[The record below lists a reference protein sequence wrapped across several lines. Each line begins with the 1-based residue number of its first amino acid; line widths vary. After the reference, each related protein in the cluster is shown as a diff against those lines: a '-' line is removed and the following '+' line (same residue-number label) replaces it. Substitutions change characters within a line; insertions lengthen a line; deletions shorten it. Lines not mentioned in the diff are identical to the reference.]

1 MVYFQK
7 QPGSQQNTQP
17 RYTPRITSDFL
28 CWSGVLTRLCVFD
41 VWKKKKIDFSVPKVS
56 EMGWLHPEPSHDR
69 QCERSRKQIRNI
81 VPFRVSDNKPVLMFD
96 KCLFPYITAL
106 TKLVN
111 TTSIQGPNTSSNTK
125 VISYRKVQITDFNEP
140 TSVHPVGS
148 KSDWF
153 PPLGGIKYAVFF
165 LWERH
170 F

>member
-17 RYTPRITSDFL
+17 RYAPRITSVFL
-28 CWSGVLTRLCVFD
+28 CRSGVLTRLCGFD
-41 VWKKKKIDFSVPKVS
+41 VWKKKYIYICQIQCSKGVWNEASR
-56 EMGWLHPEPSHDR
+56 DR
-69 QCERSRKQIRNI
+69 RCERSCKQIRDI
-81 VPFRVSDNKPVLMFD
+81 VPFRFRPQRRQQASVSGWQMSFSVNNKACEHNL
-96 KCLFPYITAL
+96 KSS
-106 TKLVN
+106 
-111 TTSIQGPNTSSNTK
+111 SITSSNTK
-125 VISYRKVQITDFNEP
+125 LISYRKVSLQITDFHEP